1 MWKNYPRD
9 VGRWAFRAA
18 WVVLLLRNSA
28 QNGLVRQKKFQRGF
42 QAPDLSP
49 MVATLR
55 LNVALMEDDAVWNN
69 RVLKG
74 EIILLLGYH
83 GAGASGCG
91 FGSIAC
97 AFFSHACGSYARFSC
112 RDVPNGSY
120 GRGETLHYGASR
132 SI

>member
-1 MWKNYPRD
+1 
-9 VGRWAFRAA
+9 
-18 WVVLLLRNSA
+18 
-28 QNGLVRQKKFQRGF
+28 
-42 QAPDLSP
+42 

-83 GAGASGCG
+83 GAGASGFG
-91 FGSIAC
+91 FGSLAC
-97 AFFSHACGSYARFSC
+97 AAFSHACGSYARFSC

-120 GRGETLHYGASR
+120 DRGETLHYGASR